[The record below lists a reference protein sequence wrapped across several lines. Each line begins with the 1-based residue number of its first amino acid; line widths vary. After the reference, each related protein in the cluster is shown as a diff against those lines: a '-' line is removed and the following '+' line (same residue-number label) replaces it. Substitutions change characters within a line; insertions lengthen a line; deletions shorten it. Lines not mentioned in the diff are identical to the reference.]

1 MGIADI
7 IVLIIYVVG
16 MLAIGFVSKG
26 KINSMDDFIL
36 GGKRFNKF
44 ALTGTIMAT
53 MVGSGMMMGA
63 AGSSYTDGAGGTLL
77 WIYFG
82 FGTGLI
88 LMGIFSKRLRKT
100 GARSLAEAIS
110 TAFGTKAR
118 LACAIVVVVYAAS
131 VLAINVAGLRTII
144 IYVFGDSIE
153 LSMEAATLIAVLI
166 PIAFTAMGGFFAV
179 VWTDAA
185 QLVIMIVGIFV
196 LGPIIGITAAGG
208 VDVITEAYTAEG
220 LSLTNPFA
228 GGVGSSMI
236 GFALSYMLASPGD
249 PTMPQRALSAKDDRT
264 AVFSFTTSGI
274 MAFLFAISLLL
285 IGGAAH
291 ILVPGLENSDSALP
305 MMITHYY
312 PPVIKGLA
320 IAGMIAAIMSSFDS
334 FLILATTHIMY
345 DIGKVINPELPDEKI
360 HKSLPWLTVALGI
373 AGAVIALFISSL
385 LSYMSMV
392 FSIIGSSVVPALVAA
407 LYFRRKTSKT
417 AVTLSITAGAVVPAV
432 LYFTAGYD
440 VFLGDPVFIGVFTSV
455 GILILGSL
463 IFKDKPEGGS
473 ELMN

>member
-7 IVLIIYVVG
+7 IVLIIYVVS
-16 MLAIGFVSKG
+16 MLAIGVVSKG

-82 FGTGLI
+82 FGFGLI
-88 LMGIFSKRLRKT
+88 LMGLFSKRLRKT

-110 TAFGTKAR
+110 SAFGTNAR
-118 LACAIVVVVYAAS
+118 LACAIVVVIYAAS
-131 VLAINVAGLRTII
+131 LVAINVAGLRTII
-144 IYVFGDSIE
+144 IYVFGDSLN
-153 LSMEAATLIAVLI
+153 LSMELATLIAVLI

-179 VWTDAA
+179 VWTDTV

-196 LGPIIGITAAGG
+196 LGPIIGIQAAGG
-208 VDVITEAYTAEG
+208 MDVITASYASEG
-220 LSLTNPFA
+220 LTLTNPLA
-228 GGVGSSMI
+228 NGVSSGMI
-236 GFALSYMLASPGD
+236 GLALSYVLASPGD
-249 PTMPQRALSAKDDRT
+249 PTMPQRALSAKDDKT
-264 AVFSFTTSGI
+264 ATVSFTISGFI
-274 MAFLFAISLLL
+274 AFGFAVSLLL

-291 ILVPGLENSDSALP
+291 VLVPGLENADSALP
-305 MMITHYY
+305 MMIVQYY
-312 PPVIKGLA
+312 PPVVKGLA

-345 DIGKVINPELPDEKI
+345 DIGKVIKPDLSDEKI
-360 HKSLPWLTVALGI
+360 HKSLPILTVALGI
-373 AGAVIALFISSL
+373 VGALIALFISSL
-385 LSYMSMV
+385 LGYLSMV

-407 LYFRRKTSKT
+407 LYFREKTSKT
-417 AVTLSITAGAVVPAV
+417 AVTLSIIAGAVVPAV
-432 LYFTAGYD
+432 LFFTVGYD
-440 VFLGDPVFIGVFTSV
+440 VFLGDPVFIGLFSSV

-463 IFKDKPEGGS
+463 VLKDKPEKLA
-473 ELMN
+473 E

>member
-7 IVLIIYVVG
+7 IVLIIYVVS
-16 MLAIGFVSKG
+16 MLAIGVVSKG

-82 FGTGLI
+82 FGFGLI
-88 LMGIFSKRLRKT
+88 LMGLFSKRLRKT

-110 TAFGTKAR
+110 SAFGTNAR
-118 LACAIVVVVYAAS
+118 LACAIVVVIYAAS
-131 VLAINVAGLRTII
+131 LVAINVAGLRTII
-144 IYVFGDSIE
+144 IYVFGDSLN
-153 LSMEAATLIAVLI
+153 LSMELATLIAVLI

-179 VWTDAA
+179 VWTDTV
-185 QLVIMIVGIFV
+185 QLVIMIVGIFI
-196 LGPIIGITAAGG
+196 LGPIIGIQAAGG
-208 VDVITEAYTAEG
+208 MDVITASYASEG
-220 LSLTNPFA
+220 LTLTNPLA
-228 GGVGSSMI
+228 NGVSSGMI
-236 GFALSYMLASPGD
+236 GLALSYVLASPGD
-249 PTMPQRALSAKDDRT
+249 PTMPQRALSAKDDKT
-264 AVFSFTTSGI
+264 ATVSFTISGFI
-274 MAFLFAISLLL
+274 AFGFAVSLLL

-291 ILVPGLENSDSALP
+291 VLVPGLENADSALP
-305 MMITHYY
+305 MMIVQYY
-312 PPVIKGLA
+312 PPVVKGLA

-345 DIGKVINPELPDEKI
+345 DIGKVIKPDLSDEKI
-360 HKSLPWLTVALGI
+360 HKSLPILTVALGI
-373 AGAVIALFISSL
+373 VGALIALFISSL
-385 LSYMSMV
+385 LGYLSMV

-407 LYFRRKTSKT
+407 LYFREKTSKT
-417 AVTLSITAGAVVPAV
+417 AVTLSIIAGAVVPAV
-432 LYFTAGYD
+432 LFFTVGYD
-440 VFLGDPVFIGVFTSV
+440 VFLGDPVFIGLFSSV

-463 IFKDKPEGGS
+463 VLKDKPEKLA
-473 ELMN
+473 E

>member
-7 IVLIIYVVG
+7 IVLVIYVVS
-16 MLAIGFVSKG
+16 MLAIGVVSKG

-63 AGSSYTDGAGGTLL
+63 AGSSYTDGAGGSLL

-82 FGTGLI
+82 FGFGLI
-88 LMGIFSKRLRKT
+88 LMGLFSKRLRKT

-110 TAFGTKAR
+110 SAFGTNAR

-131 VLAINVAGLRTII
+131 LVAINVAGLRTII
-144 IYVFGDSIE
+144 IYVFGDSLN
-153 LSMEAATLIAVLI
+153 LSMEVATLIAVLI

-179 VWTDAA
+179 VWTDTV
-185 QLVIMIVGIFV
+185 QLVIMIVGIFI
-196 LGPIIGITAAGG
+196 LGPIIGIHAAGG
-208 VDVITEAYTAEG
+208 LETVTASYTAEG
-220 LSLTNPFA
+220 LILTNPLA
-228 GGVGSSMI
+228 NGVSSGMI
-236 GFALSYMLASPGD
+236 GLALSYVLASPGD
-249 PTMPQRALSAKDDRT
+249 PTMPQRALSAKDDKT
-264 AVFSFTTSGI
+264 ATFSFTVSGFI
-274 MAFLFAISLLL
+274 AFGFAISLLL

-291 ILVPGLENSDSALP
+291 VLVPGLENADSALP
-305 MMITHYY
+305 MMIVRYY

-345 DIGKVINPELPDEKI
+345 DIGKVIKPDLSDEKI
-360 HKSLPWLTVALGI
+360 HKSLPMLTVVLGI
-373 AGAVIALFISSL
+373 IGALIALFISSL
-385 LSYMSMV
+385 LGYLSMV

-407 LYFRRKTSKT
+407 LYFREKTSKT
-417 AVTLSITAGAVVPAV
+417 AATLSIIVGAVVPAV
-432 LYFTAGYD
+432 LFFTVGYD
-440 VFLGDPVFIGVFTSV
+440 VFLGDPVFIGLFSSV
-455 GILILGSL
+455 GVLVLGSL
-463 IFKDKPEGGS
+463 ILKDKPEKMM
-473 ELMN
+473 EPK

>member
-7 IVLIIYVVG
+7 IVLIIYVVS
-16 MLAIGFVSKG
+16 MLAIGVVSKG

-82 FGTGLI
+82 FGFGLI
-88 LMGIFSKRLRKT
+88 LMGLFSKRLRKT

-110 TAFGTKAR
+110 SAFGTNAR
-118 LACAIVVVVYAAS
+118 LACAIVVVIYAAS
-131 VLAINVAGLRTII
+131 LVAINVAGLRTII
-144 IYVFGDSIE
+144 IYVFGDSLN
-153 LSMEAATLIAVLI
+153 LSMELATLIAVLI

-179 VWTDAA
+179 VWTDTV
-185 QLVIMIVGIFV
+185 QLVIMIVGIFI
-196 LGPIIGITAAGG
+196 LGPIIGIQAAGG
-208 VDVITEAYTAEG
+208 IDVITASYASEG
-220 LSLTNPFA
+220 LTLTNPLA
-228 GGVGSSMI
+228 NGVSSGMI
-236 GFALSYMLASPGD
+236 GLALSYVLASPGD
-249 PTMPQRALSAKDDRT
+249 PTMPQRALSAKDDKT
-264 AVFSFTTSGI
+264 ATVSFTISGFI
-274 MAFLFAISLLL
+274 AFGFAVSLLL

-291 ILVPGLENSDSALP
+291 VLVPGLENADSALP
-305 MMITHYY
+305 MMIVQYY
-312 PPVIKGLA
+312 PPVVKGLA

-345 DIGKVINPELPDEKI
+345 DIGKVIKPDLSDEKI
-360 HKSLPWLTVALGI
+360 HKSLPILTVVLGI
-373 AGAVIALFISSL
+373 VGALIALFISSL
-385 LSYMSMV
+385 LGYLSMV

-407 LYFRRKTSKT
+407 LYFREKTSKT
-417 AVTLSITAGAVVPAV
+417 AVTLSIIAGAVVPAV
-432 LYFTAGYD
+432 LFFTVGYD
-440 VFLGDPVFIGVFTSV
+440 VFLGDPVFIGLFSSV

-463 IFKDKPEGGS
+463 VLKDKPEKLA
-473 ELMN
+473 E

>member
-7 IVLIIYVVG
+7 IVLIIYVVS
-16 MLAIGFVSKG
+16 MLAIGVVSKG

-82 FGTGLI
+82 FGFGLI
-88 LMGIFSKRLRKT
+88 LMGLFSKRLRKT

-110 TAFGTKAR
+110 SAFGTNAR
-118 LACAIVVVVYAAS
+118 LACAIVVVIYAAS
-131 VLAINVAGLRTII
+131 LVAINVAGLRTII
-144 IYVFGDSIE
+144 IYVFGDSLN
-153 LSMEAATLIAVLI
+153 LSMELATLIAVLI

-179 VWTDAA
+179 VWTDTV
-185 QLVIMIVGIFV
+185 QLVIMIVGIFI
-196 LGPIIGITAAGG
+196 LGPIIGIQAAGG
-208 VDVITEAYTAEG
+208 IDVITASYASEG
-220 LSLTNPFA
+220 LTLTNPLA
-228 GGVGSSMI
+228 NGVSSGMI
-236 GFALSYMLASPGD
+236 GLALSYVLASPGD
-249 PTMPQRALSAKDDRT
+249 PTMPQRALSAKDDKT
-264 AVFSFTTSGI
+264 ATVSFTISGFI
-274 MAFLFAISLLL
+274 AFGFAVSLLL

-291 ILVPGLENSDSALP
+291 VLVPGLENADSALP
-305 MMITHYY
+305 MMIVQYY
-312 PPVIKGLA
+312 PPVVKGLA

-345 DIGKVINPELPDEKI
+345 DIGKVIKPDLSDEKI
-360 HKSLPWLTVALGI
+360 HKSLPILTVALGI
-373 AGAVIALFISSL
+373 VGALIALFISSL
-385 LSYMSMV
+385 LGYLSMV

-407 LYFRRKTSKT
+407 LYFREKTSKT
-417 AVTLSITAGAVVPAV
+417 AVTLSIIAGAVVPAV
-432 LYFTAGYD
+432 LFFTVGYD
-440 VFLGDPVFIGVFTSV
+440 VFLGDPVFIGLFSSV

-463 IFKDKPEGGS
+463 VLKDKPEKLA
-473 ELMN
+473 E

>member
-1 MGIADI
+1 MSIADI
-7 IVLIIYVVG
+7 IVLIIYVVS
-16 MLAIGFVSKG
+16 MLAIGVVSKG

-82 FGTGLI
+82 FGFGLI
-88 LMGIFSKRLRKT
+88 LMGLFSKRLRKT

-110 TAFGTKAR
+110 SAFGTNAR
-118 LACAIVVVVYAAS
+118 LACAIVVVIYAAS
-131 VLAINVAGLRTII
+131 LVAINVAGLRTII
-144 IYVFGDSIE
+144 IYVFGDSLN
-153 LSMEAATLIAVLI
+153 LSMELATLIAVLI

-179 VWTDAA
+179 VWTDTV

-196 LGPIIGITAAGG
+196 LGPIIGIQAAGG
-208 VDVITEAYTAEG
+208 IDVITASYASEG
-220 LSLTNPFA
+220 LTLTNPLA
-228 GGVGSSMI
+228 NGVSSGMI
-236 GFALSYMLASPGD
+236 GLALSYVLASPGD
-249 PTMPQRALSAKDDRT
+249 PTMPQRALSAKDDKT
-264 AVFSFTTSGI
+264 ATVSFTISGFI
-274 MAFLFAISLLL
+274 AFGFAVSLLL

-291 ILVPGLENSDSALP
+291 VLVPGLENADSALP
-305 MMITHYY
+305 MMIVQYY
-312 PPVIKGLA
+312 PPVVKGLA

-345 DIGKVINPELPDEKI
+345 DIGKVIKPDLSDEKI
-360 HKSLPWLTVALGI
+360 HKSLPILTVALGI
-373 AGAVIALFISSL
+373 VGALIALFISSL
-385 LSYMSMV
+385 LGYLSMV

-407 LYFRRKTSKT
+407 LYFREKTSKT
-417 AVTLSITAGAVVPAV
+417 AVTLSIIAGAVVPAV
-432 LYFTAGYD
+432 LFFTVGYD
-440 VFLGDPVFIGVFTSV
+440 VFLGDPVFIGLFSSV

-463 IFKDKPEGGS
+463 VLKDKPEKLA
-473 ELMN
+473 E